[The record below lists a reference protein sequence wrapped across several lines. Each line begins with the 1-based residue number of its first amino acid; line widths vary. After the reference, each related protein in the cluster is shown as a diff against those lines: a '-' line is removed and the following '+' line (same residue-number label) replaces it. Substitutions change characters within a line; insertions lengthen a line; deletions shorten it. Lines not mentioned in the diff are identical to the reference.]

1 MIILNFNNISRRIG
15 YLDDSYK
22 CSPVWHRIDL
32 NTIWY
37 VFCLRIYLAI
47 FILFS
52 YSNALIAIELSFFL
66 PQCEQDI
73 HSSEPWF
80 PETNKT
86 LFMVYFGMSLHINS
100 KNKKPLKKTQETNK
114 LVMSIPISACCH
126 KGIEMIIFI
135 G

>member
-1 MIILNFNNISRRIG
+1 MIILNFNNISHRIG

-37 VFCLRIYLAI
+37 VFCLRIYLAV

-52 YSNALIAIELSFFL
+52 YSNALIAFFCL
-66 PQCEQDI
+66 NVSKTSTPVSLDFQRQTRY
-73 HSSEPWF
+73 SS
-80 PETNKT
+80 
-86 LFMVYFGMSLHINS
+86 LVYFGMSLHINS

-126 KGIEMIIFI
+126 KGIEMIHIYRLVW
-135 G
+135 

>member
-1 MIILNFNNISRRIG
+1 MIILNFNNISHRIG

-22 CSPVWHRIDL
+22 CSPVWHRIEL

-37 VFCLRIYLAI
+37 VFCLRIYLAV

-80 PETNKT
+80 PETNKI
-86 LFMVYFGMSLHINS
+86 LFYGVLRHVTAYKFN
-100 KNKKPLKKTQETNK
+100 LKKNPRNK
-114 LVMSIPISACCH
+114 QTGNVYSNFCVLSQGYWNDPYL
-126 KGIEMIIFI
+126 
-135 G
+135 